1 MDPETNLPDL
11 TDDLA
16 STIDDLEEALSPLL
30 ASPLPK
36 LTSTLPTLDKAKL
49 HILTAYTLESLLFS
63 ALQASGAD
71 AKAHR
76 IFPELARLKTYFGKV
91 KAAEAAG
98 EGKGA
103 PGPSTKLDKDA
114 AARFIRHGLSGN
126 EKYDKERAERLAKEK
141 ARAALKAR
149 MVAEKVNRK
158 FDDDVESRVQ
168 EELGR
173 KRKVEEDAS
182 DSSDEDDDEDEERDE
197 PAQVANVETVGS
209 EEDHVDSENADF
221 YGDDMDVDAT
231 PTPTKTPTQTKTSK
245 SATKKKKDAK
255 DNKSSK
261 RRKSDPSKRIAK
273 QPLKKVG
280 ASSHD
285 RPQELILPERGG
297 EPKTRSEMFNALLS
311 GSFAEQKKEKKKTKD
326 KSKKGKK
333 A

>member
-1 MDPETNLPDL
+1 MP
-11 TDDLA
+11 
-16 STIDDLEEALSPLL
+16 SPHPHL
-30 ASPLPK
+30 PLPK
-36 LTSTLPTLDKAKL
+36 LNSTLPTLDKAKL

-76 IFPELARLKTYFGKV
+76 IFPELARLKNYFGKV

-126 EKYDKERAERLAKEK
+126 EKYDKERAERLAKER

-149 MVAEKVNRK
+149 QMAEKVNKK

-173 KRKVEEDAS
+173 KRKVEEGSDS
-182 DSSDEDDDEDEERDE
+182 DSSGEEEDTDDDKDQDS
-197 PAQVANVETVGS
+197 PAQVVNMDTVGS
-209 EEDHVDSENADF
+209 EEDHVDSENANF
-221 YGDDMDVDAT
+221 YGEDTDASAAAAT
-231 PTPTKTPTQTKTSK
+231 PSK
-245 SATKKKKDAK
+245 PSKIENKKKKDTK
-255 DNKSSK
+255 DTKKSSK
-261 RRKSDPSKRIAK
+261 RRKSDIKVIRNDAQPHKTRSKQPIAK
-273 QPLKKVG
+273 RAPKNE
-280 ASSHD
+280 D
-285 RPQELILPERGG
+285 ERPQELILPERGG
-297 EPKTRSEMFNALLS
+297 EPKTRSEMFNQLLS
-311 GSFAEQKKEKKKTKD
+311 GTFAEQKKEKKNTKD
-326 KSKKGKK
+326 RSKKGKK